1 MLCFQTERGRVKSP
15 SSTYYFSVP
24 FSSEQSICQS
34 SVFGVTFSDPFHQL
48 PFSVQSFNSLS
59 FKSIF
64 QRMMLGSSVPKLLWM
79 RHKFRILS
87 LPPNQ
92 MKWSIWG
99 GPRVHRFHKFPSS
112 FQIFGFLVH
121 RAPFMHSEKW
131 LQLCGCFLSM
141 GCECQSSRQSS
152 LTPFTHACLPE
163 WPMQEFMFLTPG

>member
-1 MLCFQTERGRVKSP
+1 MYALLLDRKGKGQEPFQHLLFL
-15 SSTYYFSVP
+15 SSLQLRIVNMPKQCIWGDIFWSLSLAAIFCSV
-24 FSSEQSICQS
+24 I
-34 SVFGVTFSDPFHQL
+34 H
-48 PFSVQSFNSLS
+48 SLS

-163 WPMQEFMFLTPG
+163 WSM